1 MTVRIIALIASDKNR
16 KSSFSCPRISACDRR
31 IKHMKSP
38 FCSFFI
44 QLFGNLR
51 TRGRHIDQICTFF
64 RTVQN
69 ISAVEIYF
77 FYILRKSYD
86 RNHCLAVFY
95 ALGNR
100 FMKDRSF
107 PDHVL
112 DFCFCPGINMKF
124 IPCFHKI
131 THHGF
136 SHDPH
141 TDKSDLLHLFFPFP
155 LICRYFYDTSVFIH
169 IGLSV
174 LPVLIFFYDF
184 AFVFINTVC
193 RNKSSYRRG

>member
-1 MTVRIIALIASDKNR
+1 MKKIGFIGVGIMGKSMVRNL
-16 KSSFSCPRISACDRR
+16 
-31 IKHMKSP
+31 MKAGYELH
-38 FCSFFI
+38 I
-44 QLFGNLR
+44 YAR

-112 DFCFCPGINMKF
+112 DFCFCPGMYSGK
-124 IPCFHKI
+124 
-131 THHGF
+131 
-136 SHDPH
+136 
-141 TDKSDLLHLFFPFP
+141 LFCQNSLF
-155 LICRYFYDTSVFIH
+155 
-169 IGLSV
+169 
-174 LPVLIFFYDF
+174 
-184 AFVFINTVC
+184 
-193 RNKSSYRRG
+193 